1 MTSPDRS
8 NPEGGNRLAL
18 ETSPYL
24 LKHAGNPVD
33 WHPWG
38 EEAFE
43 KARAEDKPVFLSIGY
58 STCYWCSV
66 MERESFVDP
75 GIGELMN
82 RCVVSIKVDREER
95 PDLDGIYMTA
105 VMLMTG
111 SGGWPMSVFLTPD
124 RKPFFGATYIPRDRF
139 AQLLEA
145 VRAAWAERP
154 DEVRGQAEQVVRA
167 VEEAGRMPG
176 GPSASLP
183 GPELAATAAA
193 RFAEMFDPR
202 DGGFGGAPKFPQ
214 SSILEFLMSHFE
226 TAGDRSSLA
235 MAERTLQAM
244 ADGGIHDQ
252 AGGGFHRYSTDARWL
267 VPHFEKM
274 LYDQAQLLHAYAR
287 AGAITGNPGYRRTA
301 MEIVEYLRREMQSPR
316 GMFYSAQDSEVDGEE
331 GKSYVWTAEE
341 LRRACGEKGYPL
353 ASRTFGFSG
362 APAFEGRHILH
373 RPVSFENTARAEG
386 MPLPDLLREVDSV
399 RAGILAERGKRRQP
413 LLDDKSIASWNGLL
427 IEALSYAG
435 RVWEEAGP
443 VRMAERAAK
452 DLLQTLRDGEGR
464 LLHVAR
470 DGRAKIAAFLDDY
483 AAVILG
489 LLELARATGDSRWSK
504 EADRLGSEMV
514 DLLREEEGG
523 FRYTVPSVTDLIASP
538 RDGHDG
544 AVPSGNSLAVRALTG
559 LAAAGYVRYASH
571 AAATLRAFSNGM
583 RRNPASL
590 PYMLW
595 GSNEYRLANLSEE
608 GMPAPDG
615 LPSTA
620 GQVKVEGKL
629 STDTLSP
636 GKPAELAVSLTVAA
650 GWHVNAN
657 PASLPSLIPTT
668 LSVEL
673 PGGEA
678 TATPRY
684 PPGKVLSVGTSGDRL
699 SVYENRVD
707 LTARIVPV
715 RLPSG
720 NGEGRLAVSVRAQAC
735 DDTGRCLAPATIRIE
750 VPFRLTPP

>member
-1 MTSPDRS
+1 MKK
-8 NPEGGNRLAL
+8 NRLAL
-18 ETSPYL
+18 ESSPYL
-24 LKHAGNPVD
+24 LKHADNPVD
-33 WHPWG
+33 WFPWG

-43 KARAEDKPVFLSIGY
+43 KARAENKPVFLSIGY

-75 GIGELMN
+75 AIGERMN

-145 VRAAWAERP
+145 VRTAWKERK
-154 DEVRGQAEQVVRA
+154 DEVRAQAEQVARA
-167 VEEAGRMPG
+167 VEEAGRLPG

-193 RFAEMFDPR
+193 RFSGMFDPR

-214 SSILEFLMSHFE
+214 PSILEFLMSHFE
-226 TAGDRSSLA
+226 TAGDRTSLA
-235 MAERTLQAM
+235 MAERTLEAM

-274 LYDQAQLLHAYAR
+274 LYDQAQLLRAYAR
-287 AGAITGNPGYRRTA
+287 AGALTGNPSFRRTA
-301 MEIVEYLRREMQSPR
+301 KEIVEYLLREMQSPE
-316 GMFYSAQDSEVDGEE
+316 GMFYSAQDAEVDGEE

-341 LRRACGEKGYPL
+341 LRQALGEKGYPL
-353 ASRTFGFSG
+353 ASRIFGFSG

-373 RPVSFENTARAEG
+373 RPVSLESSARAEG

-399 RAGILAERGKRRQP
+399 RARILAERGKRRQP
-413 LLDDKSIASWNGLL
+413 LRDDKSVASWNGLL
-427 IEALSYAG
+427 IEALAYAG
-435 RVWEEAGP
+435 RVWEDPGP

-452 DLLQTLRDGEGR
+452 DLLETLRDGEGR

-489 LLELARATGDSRWSK
+489 LLELSRATGDPRWLA
-504 EADRLGSEMV
+504 EADRVGSEMV
-514 DLLREEEGG
+514 GLLREEPGG

-538 RDGHDG
+538 RDGYDG

-559 LAAAGYVRYASH
+559 LAAAGYARYASH
-571 AAATLRAFSNGM
+571 AAAVLKAFASRLGET
-583 RRNPASL
+583 PAAL

-595 GSNEYRLANLSEE
+595 GLNEYRLANLPEE
-608 GMPAPDG
+608 VKARAEG

-620 GQVKVEGKL
+620 GQVKVEGRL
-629 STDTLSP
+629 SPGTLSP
-636 GKPAELAVSLTVAA
+636 GKPVELAVSLTVAA
-650 GWHVNAN
+650 GWHINAN

-673 PGGEA
+673 PGGEV
-678 TATPRY
+678 TVTPRY
-684 PPGKVLSVGTSGDRL
+684 PPGKVLAAGPAKEKL
-699 SVYENRVD
+699 SVYEGRVE

-720 NGEGRLAVSVRAQAC
+720 DGEGRLAVSVRAQAC
-735 DDTGRCLAPATIRIE
+735 DDTGRCLSPATIRIE
-750 VPFRLTPP
+750 LPFRLMPP